1 MSNSN
6 SNPNRSWITDKRIT
20 PPHLK
25 GFTPKF
31 RKSWKNMMKEFN
43 SISPLYKKHK
53 ETQPL
58 LRAIREVKLFKDIIG
73 FNPSVLRPINSNV
86 VVSFRYKETIVYK
99 SSPQTKYVETHSH
112 SLVSTYSTYKNVVDD
127 FIVNLIALNIALS
140 PIVSYKAVI
149 VSKLDLTPTTLPI
162 TQPTTEEEVYDDFLE
177 DYLDLDMNGGISL
190 NIVDNEEEYD
200 EDYVTFQKELV
211 YSLSLDDSYYIP
223 TTDKYDRG
231 INRCVYDYLQGY
243 YSDMKLTYYSLYKIF
258 HGVDRLNNLVNFSDK
273 VSMWVKDTGRDYN
286 EEIRNHNLKI
296 DKSRIKYGKM
306 KDEEVKQY
314 LLDHPKQQKE
324 HDLLFTHKSP
334 TFLEVCKWII
344 PNKYLEDIVD
354 KGLWGVSIRMLLKFC
369 DRYNIPMY
377 ALNQNNK
384 CVKTFVPKIHSGY
397 KSLCFKMVMGH
408 FYGIDCSST
417 IYKIAQVNSQ
427 NKSSLFAGIKDNKA
441 LEIIAEQEVVEEK
454 VIEIE
459 SKQGE
464 DGLDILIKKM
474 VENNIIVSNKNII
487 MKDKNVVGFKIDN
500 DNYRLVDKGQEKNW
514 GKELDIINEKEWD
527 GEHIIQK
534 TTKIFKEL
542 CDKHVSDFNDQT
554 LSFFNLDGIKNR
566 VHLGLID
573 NEDRSEV
580 KEILSKLS
588 YDIEGVEDKN
598 FIDYE
603 EVIHPIVEENKNEY
617 IETEDLGYF
626 MMDTPQGKIKVSS
639 HKKDKVSVKV
649 VNKLDNYYDTDYKV
663 VIKHDVIK
671 HDVINPEIVTRRKYY
686 NCYDINKC
694 YSSILNKPL
703 EEWIV
708 YDFKDVWVEYEQ
720 DLENEGVQKGLYV
733 IKTNDT
739 TLFHSTNIY
748 SSAIVNYGLNE
759 GIINHKSIKYQLISH
774 NTLTKNYFE
783 PFIQRCLNESK
794 NNKGVSKTMINLI
807 TGICGKTQS
816 KHSTINITKEMSEMV
831 SFLQE
836 EANTNPFIYTRELN
850 DDKVF
855 FYGNEKVSNLQEHS
869 LPIYIQILDQSNIKL
884 YEMIKDCGENA
895 SCIYRKTDC
904 IIVESSSDINLKLG
918 ENWGE
923 YSREHYPRIVIDN
936 NYHSRTE
943 KGLDMLNKI
952 DKAMEIKWNK
962 INILDSNEYEEIY
975 KATRENKGFML
986 LGRAGTG
993 KSYAINKINDIMK
1006 GENKRMQK
1014 IAFTNTAS
1022 LNIGGTTI
1030 HKFLQLN
1037 KTGHL
1042 MYDRISQIK
1051 KSVDLI
1057 VIDEISMVSSFL
1069 WYRLYQLQ
1077 DKTGIPFL
1085 LVGDFRQIPPVEDM
1099 IYEDYREHPTLK
1111 LLGGYTYCELETI
1124 HRYDDE
1130 LAEIT
1135 KDLEGMN
1142 HIKKSQFQK
1151 KIGKVNICYT
1161 NKTRKRINQLIN
1173 SKTNKGNILSP
1184 RMKSEDKQVKKG
1196 NEMVNENPTQDI
1208 YLYDNLPMISRITHG
1223 EEMVNNERFI
1233 ITKITKDM
1241 VMLESERP
1249 DEDGIPYSHIIGVK
1263 LIELQKYFLC
1273 AYCVTTHKSQG
1284 ITINGALTIHDWD
1297 LMDKKLRYTAITRA
1311 KKLSNIYMI

>member
-43 SISPLYKKHK
+43 SISPLYQKHK

-73 FNPSVLRPINSNV
+73 FNPTVLRPINSNV

-99 SSPQTKYVETHSH
+99 STPKTKYVETHSH
-112 SLVSTYSTYKNVVDD
+112 SLVSTYSSYKNVVDD
-127 FIVNLIALNIALS
+127 FIVNLIELNIALS
-140 PIVSYKAVI
+140 PILSYNAVI

-162 TQPTTEEEVYDDFLE
+162 TQPTIEEEVFDDFLE
-177 DYLDLDMNGGISL
+177 DYLDLDMNGRISL
-190 NIVDNEEEYD
+190 NIDDIEKNEEEYD
-200 EDYVTFQKELV
+200 EDYVSFQKELV

-258 HGVDRLNNLVNFSDK
+258 HGVERLNNLVNFSDK

-354 KGLWGVSIRMLLKFC
+354 KGLWGVSIRMIIRFC

-427 NKSSLFAGIKDNKA
+427 NKSSLFAGIKDTKALKA
-441 LEIIAEQEVVEEK
+441 LEEQEVVEEK

-459 SKQGE
+459 SKEGE

-573 NEDRSEV
+573 NEDRNEV
-580 KEILSKLS
+580 LDILSELN
-588 YDIEGVEDKN
+588 EDKN
-598 FIDYE
+598 FIDYG
-603 EVIHPIVEENKNEY
+603 EY
-617 IETEDLGYF
+617 
-626 MMDTPQGKIKVSS
+626 
-639 HKKDKVSVKV
+639 
-649 VNKLDNYYDTDYKV
+649 
-663 VIKHDVIK
+663 
-671 HDVINPEIVTRRKYY
+671 RKYY
-686 NCYDINKC
+686 NCYDIIKC

-703 EEWIV
+703 EEWFV
-708 YDFKDVWVEYEQ
+708 YDFKDIWVEYEQ
-720 DLENEGVQKGLYV
+720 DLEKVGVQQGLYV

-759 GIINHKSIKYQLISH
+759 GLINHKSIKYQLISH
-774 NTLTKNYFE
+774 NTLTKNYFV
-783 PFIQRCLNESK
+783 PFIQRCLKESK
-794 NNKGVSKTMINLI
+794 NNQSVSKTMINLI

-952 DKAMEIKWNK
+952 DKAMKITWNK
-962 INILDSNEYEEIY
+962 INILDSNEYEAIY

-1051 KSVDLI
+1051 KNVDLI

-1173 SKTNKGNILSP
+1173 TKTNKGNILSP
-1184 RMKSEDKQVKKG
+1184 RIQSEDKQVMKG

-1223 EEMVNNERFI
+1223 EDMVNNERFI
-1233 ITKITKDM
+1233 ITKITKDL

-1249 DEDGIPYSHIIGVK
+1249 DEDGKPYKHIIGVK